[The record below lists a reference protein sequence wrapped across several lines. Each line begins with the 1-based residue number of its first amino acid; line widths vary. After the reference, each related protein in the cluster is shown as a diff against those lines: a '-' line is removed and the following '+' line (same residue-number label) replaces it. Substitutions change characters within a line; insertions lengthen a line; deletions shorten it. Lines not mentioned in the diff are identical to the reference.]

1 MMRLRTIVLGLVMLA
16 CLLPSGVAANVFAC
30 CLPDGGCE
38 ELLLSQCDHRDGAA
52 VVGIFCQDNPCNP
65 KMAPVVSVFSI
76 VIMTFTLLAFAI
88 YTLMRRASRE

>member
-1 MMRLRTIVLGLVMLA
+1 MMWLRTIVFGLLMLA
-16 CLLPSGVAANVFAC
+16 CLLPAGAAANTFAC

-38 ELLLSQCDHRDGAA
+38 ELLLSQCDDRDGAV

-76 VIMTFTLLAFAI
+76 VILTFTLLVFAI